1 MSPVIRDYPARIGV
15 DRTKQS
21 AQRIVKA
28 DNENR
33 RADRLQILRHKTH
46 PKLFACANDKN
57 GDEQDDEIAFEPEE
71 SSERFQRR
79 HVRVLSDSFALFKS
93 LRDEKLRRLFIRGR
107 RAPALTRAISLKQSA
122 HK

>member
-1 MSPVIRDYPARIGV
+1 MARAIRDYPARVGI

-46 PKLFACANDKN
+46 PKLFACTNDKN
-57 GDEQDDEIAFEPEE
+57 GDEQDDEVAFEPEE

-79 HVRVLSDSFALFKS
+79 HVQVLSDLLALFKS
-93 LRDEKLRRLFIRGR
+93 RRDEKLWRLFIRDR

-122 HK
+122 RK